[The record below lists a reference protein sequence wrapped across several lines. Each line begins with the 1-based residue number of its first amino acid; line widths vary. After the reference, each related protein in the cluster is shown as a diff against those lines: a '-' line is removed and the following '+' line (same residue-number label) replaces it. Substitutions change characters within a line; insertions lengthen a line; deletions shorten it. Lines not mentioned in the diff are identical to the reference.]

1 MNSPWTARLLAPALA
16 ALSLTAPAYAQ
27 PPMPAQPP
35 KVSADAPYAVS
46 DANAGTTPIQGDEV
60 YKAFHEKD
68 GIDRVIAALV
78 KLYHDDPRL
87 KDIFATADDEKLH
100 RLLTEQVCYVVGGP
114 CHYSGRDMETAHRY
128 MGVQQADFNALVGD
142 LQTAMDQEHV
152 PVWAQNRLL
161 AKLAPMERVI
171 VARKGYPG

>member
-1 MNSPWTARLLAPALA
+1 MNARLIACLFALTALAPAAHAQSA
-16 ALSLTAPAYAQ
+16 AEAPAE
-27 PPMPAQPP
+27 PP
-35 KVSADAPYAVS
+35 KVAADAPYVVS
-46 DANAGTTPIQGDEV
+46 DANAGTTPIKGDAV
-60 YKAFHEKD
+60 YKAFHEEA
-68 GIDRVIAALV
+68 GIDRMIAILV

-87 KDIFATADDEKLH
+87 KDIFASADDDKLH
-100 RLLTEQVCYVVGGP
+100 RLLTEQVCYIAGGP

-128 MGVQQADFNALVGD
+128 MGVQQADFNALVED

-161 AKLAPMERVI
+161 AKLAPMQRVI